1 MLAVLGLLLCVMIV
15 AATSGTGVTG
25 VPLPRLDGDGRS
37 DRDVAEPLP
46 PPTPSPSASP
56 APESAVPPLATAILA
71 AILVAGAVILLL
83 ALWWLIA
90 RLRGVRLGR
99 ARGRPKPVIE
109 AVAEAVPSAD
119 EEREQV
125 VDALTA
131 GLEELD
137 EETSDPRRAVIACW
151 LRLEA
156 AATAAGTPRRPEDTS
171 SDLVSRLLRGHR
183 VDEAS
188 LQRLGELYRGARYAP
203 ATVEAS
209 MREEAKDI
217 LARVRA
223 ELLREREGN
232 DESADARD
240 ESTGVRPGADAE

>member
-1 MLAVLGLLLCVMIV
+1 MLTVLGLLLSVVII
-15 AATSGTGVTG
+15 AATSGSGVTG
-25 VPLPRLDGDGRS
+25 VPLPTAGGDGASGRNT
-37 DRDVAEPLP
+37 AEPLP
-46 PPTPSPSASP
+46 PPTPSPSPSP
-56 APESAVPPLATAILA
+56 AAESGVPPLATAILA

-99 ARGRPKPVIE
+99 GRGRPRPVVESVTE
-109 AVAEAVPSAD
+109 ALPTAE

-156 AATAAGTPRRPEDTS
+156 AATAVGTPRRPEDTS
-171 SDLVSRLLRGHR
+171 SDLVSRLLRGHQ
-183 VDEAS
+183 VDETS
-188 LQRLGELYRGARYAP
+188 LHRLGELYRGARYAP
-203 ATVEAS
+203 STVDTS
-209 MREEAKDI
+209 MREEAKAI
-217 LARVRA
+217 LGRLRA
-223 ELLREREGN
+223 ELRGREEL
-232 DESADARD
+232 DEPA
-240 ESTGVRPGADAE
+240 GVRPGADAE